1 MKKAL
6 IKLLSVSALTLA
18 VAGVNAAD
26 TKDYVLNTA
35 STGGTYHPVG
45 TAISTLSK
53 VKLLPKE
60 GFSLTAV
67 NSAGSGANV
76 QALGA
81 GTADF
86 AILQGLYGSYAATGT
101 GPVTA
106 KQTNM
111 RSVTMLWQNVEQ
123 FIVSKDD
130 AKTGTM
136 ADMVALKG
144 KSMGFGKQ
152 NSGTLGSN
160 KVLMQGLG
168 VDIEKDYTLV
178 YSGYGPTADALAN
191 GQVSGVG
198 IPSGTPTGA
207 ITKLMAAN
215 TGKFTLLNTTPE
227 EMKKMDAGRELWT
240 PFIIKAGTYPG
251 QDADVTTIAQ
261 PNFLA
266 VNASVDE
273 NHVYLLTK
281 ALYENLPFLQA
292 IHKATKAM
300 NKDAAMAGLPVPLH
314 PGAVKYYKEIGL
326 TVPDRLIAK

>member
-1 MKKAL
+1 MKKTL

-26 TKDYVLNTA
+26 SKDYVLNTA

-76 QALGA
+76 QAMGA

-123 FIVSKDD
+123 FIVSKED

-160 KVLMQGLG
+160 KVLMKGLG
-168 VDIEKDYTLV
+168 MDIEKDYKLV

-191 GQVSGVG
+191 GQLSGVG

-227 EMKKMDAGRELWT
+227 EMKAMDGGRELWT
-240 PFIIKAGTYPG
+240 PFTIKAGTYPG

-300 NKDAAMAGLPVPLH
+300 NKDSAMAGLPLPLH
-314 PGAVKYYKEIGL
+314 PGAAKYYKEIGL

>member
-1 MKKAL
+1 MKKTL

-26 TKDYVLNTA
+26 SKDYVLNTA

-53 VKLLPKE
+53 IKLLPKE

-76 QALGA
+76 QAMGA

-111 RSVTMLWQNVEQ
+111 RSITMLWQNVEQ

-160 KVLMQGLG
+160 KVLLQGLG
-168 VDIEKDYTLV
+168 VDIEKDYNLV

-191 GQVSGVG
+191 GQLSGVG

-227 EMKKMDAGRELWT
+227 EMKKMDGGRELWT
-240 PFIIKAGTYPG
+240 PFTIKAGTYPG

-300 NKDAAMAGLPVPLH
+300 NKDSAMAGLPLPLH